1 MSDNV
6 SMPRAPL
13 AFPLILLLAMAA
25 CGSDEGLDATGDGG
39 VDPTGDGGNGVDATD
54 WNAPFEE
61 VLPGDHIIEIELDFA
76 NGDYQTML
84 DEWNFQQTKPYHMA
98 DFVFDG
104 EALANIGVRLKGY
117 SSLLFGSGGNPF
129 DPLGPNSKLPL
140 KLNFNKFGAERFHL
154 VDRLNLGNNVF
165 DRSYMRERLASR
177 TFEAMGVPVARTAY
191 ASVTVDERFLG
202 VYTAVQQVDKLFL
215 RQHFGE
221 ADHADDGNLYKC
233 VPNEIGTCTME
244 WIDADPNSYHHAH
257 SCNIGYEECGLV
269 LKTNQDDPAK
279 NDYSDLVQLLDVL
292 NNTDNAGFSAAIEE
306 VFDVDSFLRL
316 TAANVV
322 MSNFDSYFGRVNNFY
337 LYHRPDTGKFVM
349 IPWDLNMSYGLYG
362 CRQGQ
367 SSMSMV
373 SFDINDPA
381 CRSEAPSIPLL
392 DRILN
397 NPGYHATYLGYVKEA
412 AELHLLASKQQSWI
426 SEFDALLAPALPTDP
441 NYPNSMQDYRDS
453 ISDTRNPNGQE
464 SGYNLMDFVTRRRA
478 YVLSQFE

>member
-6 SMPRAPL
+6 CMRPL
-13 AFPLILLLAMAA
+13 ALPLALLLLASA
-25 CGSDEGLDATGDGG
+25 CGSDEGVDATGDGG
-39 VDPTGDGGNGVDATD
+39 VDPTGDGGPLGPDATD
-54 WNAPFEE
+54 WNAAVDQ
-61 VLPGDHIIEIELDFA
+61 VLPNDHIVEIELDFA
-76 NGDYQTML
+76 EGDYEVML
-84 DEWNFQQTKPYHMA
+84 QEWNQQQIKPYHMA
-98 DFVFDG
+98 DFSFDG
-104 EALANIGVRLKGY
+104 EMLANIGVRLKGY
-117 SSLLFGSGGNPF
+117 SSLLFSSGGNPF
-129 DPLGPNSKLPL
+129 DPLSPNSKLPL

-154 VDRLNLGNNVF
+154 VDRVNLGNNVF

-177 TFEAMGVPVARTAY
+177 TFAAMGVPVASTAY
-191 ASVTVDERFLG
+191 ASVTVDERYLG
-202 VYTAVQQVDKLFL
+202 IYTMVQQVDKLFL

-221 ADHADDGNLYKC
+221 ANNADDGNLYKC

-244 WIDADPNSYHHAH
+244 WIDANPDSYHHAH

-269 LKTNQDDPAK
+269 LKTNTEDPAK
-279 NDYSDLVQLLDVL
+279 NDYSDLVHLLDIL
-292 NNTDNAGFSAAIEE
+292 NNSGSATFSEQIEE

-367 SSMSMV
+367 SPMSMV
-373 SFDINDPA
+373 SFNINDPA

-392 DRILN
+392 DRILDV
-397 NPGYHATYLGYVKEA
+397 PGYHATYLQYVKEA
-412 AELHLLASKQQSWI
+412 AELHLLESKQQAWI
-426 SEFDALLAPALPTDP
+426 VEFDALLAPALPTDP
-441 NYPNSMQDYRDS
+441 NYPETMQDYRDS
-453 ISDTRNPNGQE
+453 ISDVRNPNGPE
-464 SGYNLMDFVTRRRA
+464 SGYNLMDFVKRRRA